1 MLQTRAGLPVCV
13 CVCVCVPVYV
23 RVNACVCVCVCVC
36 ACAPVC
42 APARVVYVWPP
53 WGVEALQRVGQ
64 RLAFARRGLEDELP
78 RCRGSEPSHLK
89 KNNGTTVEFIS
100 V

>member
-1 MLQTRAGLPVCV
+1 
-13 CVCVCVPVYV
+13 
-23 RVNACVCVCVCVC
+23 
-36 ACAPVC
+36 
-42 APARVVYVWPP
+42 
-53 WGVEALQRVGQ
+53 VEALQRVGQ